1 MSEYRAYLLG
11 IKGNRF
17 IRVVDFSSD
26 HPDDATAMKAAK
38 KLVDG
43 HDVELWERGRLVA
56 RFDGKHGDL
65 IDVFGTG
72 IVARQA
78 DIRKLIDES
87 IVPENVEKKEK
98 A

>member
-1 MSEYRAYLLG
+1 MSEYRAYILG
-11 IKGNRF
+11 IDGHRF
-17 IRVVDFSSD
+17 IKVKEFLSD
-26 HPDDATAMKAAK
+26 HPDEAAAMKAAK

-43 HDVELWERGRLVA
+43 YDVELWDGGRLVA